1 MRSKTKQPKVRQARR
16 GFPSGFRK
24 IVVDEKVF
32 FFKVGTQFTEI
43 RSAEGKHKQ
52 VIGNWT
58 LRGME
63 KQAYLADKW
72 TRGSDEFRRDGGCE
86 CDKCDCDE
94 VHIRY
99 SHVIYPSDVATAIKQ
114 NF

>member
-1 MRSKTKQPKVRQARR
+1 MRKQPRKPRAQQARR

-24 IVVDEKVF
+24 IVVGEKVY
-32 FFKVGTQFTEI
+32 FFKVGDQFTEI
-43 RSAEGKHKQ
+43 RSAEGKRKE

-58 LRGME
+58 LKGME

-72 TRGSDEFRRDGGCE
+72 TRGSDEFRREGGCE

-94 VHIRY
+94 THIRY
-99 SHVIYPSDVATAIKQ
+99 SHVIYPSDVAQAVKE